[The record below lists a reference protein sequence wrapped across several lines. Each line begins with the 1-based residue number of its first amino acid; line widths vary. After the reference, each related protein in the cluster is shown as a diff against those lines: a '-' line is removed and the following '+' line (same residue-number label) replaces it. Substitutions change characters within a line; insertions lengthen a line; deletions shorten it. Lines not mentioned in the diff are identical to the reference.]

1 MTHTTSQ
8 TNTADSVLPMY
19 EEFLLSLQI
28 SNYSISTLKNYERD
42 LQTLAEFLR
51 ERDLSFSDMS
61 KQTID
66 QYKAELIA
74 NQRQTLKQK
83 KSSSALNAKSINR
96 MLTTL
101 RSYLTFLID
110 RDEDVPI
117 IPQQIKLLKKEKK
130 VTHIPDLSDV
140 LTFVEAPEHLE
151 SNEFIGLR
159 NRTIMEM
166 MLASGMRI
174 SEVLS
179 LQNTNVEDSGKM
191 YVTGKGHKQR
201 FVYLTPRAR
210 RLLHR
215 YREQRREV
223 IQSALPSPFDT
234 DEYVDKFTY
243 LFVTKKTF
251 DGITDYVKNHYY
263 LPDYVFESHI
273 SDNYIQ
279 AKFKEYRLQL
289 GFSSPI
295 SPHTLRHAF
304 ATYLA
309 ESGASP
315 AAIQILLGH
324 ESLETTTTYVNA
336 SERFAEETH
345 TDYHPVKK

>member
-1 MTHTTSQ
+1 MTNNTSQ
-8 TNTADSVLPMY
+8 FNTADSVLPLY
-19 EEFLLSLQI
+19 EDFLLSLQI
-28 SNYSISTLKNYERD
+28 HNYSQSTISNYERD
-42 LQTLAEFLR
+42 LLSLSQFLENR
-51 ERDLSFSDMS
+51 GLSFTDLS

-74 NQRQTLKQK
+74 TQRTTLKQNK
-83 KSSSALNAKSINR
+83 QSNALNAKSINR
-96 MLTTL
+96 MLTTI

-110 RDEDVPI
+110 EDHEVPL
-117 IPQQIKLLKKEKK
+117 IPQQIILLKKEKK
-130 VTHIPDLSDV
+130 VTHVPDLRELIEFIES
-140 LTFVEAPEHLE
+140 PQQLE
-151 SNEFIGLR
+151 SNAFIGLR
-159 NRTIMEM
+159 NRTIMEI

-179 LQNTNVEDSGKM
+179 LQHHNVEESGKM
-191 YVTGKGHKQR
+191 YVTGKGNKQR

-210 RLLHR
+210 RLLSQ

-223 IQSALPSPFDT
+223 ILSSLPHPFNT
-234 DEYVDKFTY
+234 EEYYQKFTY

-251 DGITDYVKNHYY
+251 DG
-263 LPDYVFESHI
+263 LPQYIKHHHRLPEYVFESHI
-273 SDNYIQ
+273 SENYVQ

-295 SPHTLRHAF
+295 SPHTLRHGF

-336 SERFAEETH
+336 SEKFAEEIH
-345 TDYHPVKK
+345 TDYHPLKK

>member
-1 MTHTTSQ
+1 MGHNTSPN
-8 TNTADSVLPMY
+8 NTADSVLPQY
-19 EEFLLSLQI
+19 DDFLLSLTI
-28 SNYSISTLKNYERD
+28 NNYTESTVKNYERD
-42 LQTLAEFLR
+42 LEALAQFLVTR
-51 ERDLSFSDMS
+51 GLSFHDLS

-74 NQRQTLKQK
+74 GQRATLKEQK
-83 KSSSALNAKSINR
+83 PSSALDAKSINR

-101 RSYLTFLID
+101 RSFLAFLID
-110 RDEDVPI
+110 RDEDVPL
-117 IPQQIKLLKKEKK
+117 IPQQIKLLKKEKRI
-130 VTHIPDLSDV
+130 THVPDLPEI
-140 LTFVEAPEHLE
+140 LTFVESPEHLE

-159 NRTIMEM
+159 NRTIMEI

-179 LQNTNVEDSGKM
+179 LQNDNVEDSGKM

-210 RLLHR
+210 GLLYR
-215 YREQRREV
+215 YRGERREV
-223 IQSALPSPFDT
+223 IRSALPSPYQS

-251 DGITDYVKNHYY
+251 DGLADAIKEHNQ
-263 LPDYVFESHI
+263 LPDYVFASHI
-273 SDNYIQ
+273 SANHLQ

-289 GFSSPI
+289 GFSTPI